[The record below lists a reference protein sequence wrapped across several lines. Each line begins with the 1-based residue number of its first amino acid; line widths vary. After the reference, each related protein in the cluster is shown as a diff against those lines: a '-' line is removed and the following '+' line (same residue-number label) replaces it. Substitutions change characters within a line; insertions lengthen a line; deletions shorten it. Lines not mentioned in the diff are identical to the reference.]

1 MRNFDNDTI
10 RVITAFENI
19 TGTEV
24 RDCICSEVVYFL
36 VNPGKIAI
44 TIGKNGHN
52 IKTAEKMLGKP
63 IKVFEWAEDDT
74 EFIRNMIGKA
84 QKIEI
89 KDEKATVT
97 ISREN
102 RGPVIGR
109 EGCNIKIIRELLVR
123 NSEVKELKIL
133 P

>member
-1 MRNFDNDTI
+1 MRNFDEETI

-24 RDCICSEVVYFL
+24 RDCLCFDIVYFI
-36 VNPGKIAI
+36 VNPGKIAL

-63 IKVFEWAEDDT
+63 IKVFEWSEDDK
-74 EFIRNMIGKA
+74 EFLKNMICKA

-97 ISREN
+97 INRED
-102 RGPVIGR
+102 RGSVIGK
-109 EGCNIKIIRELLVR
+109 EGCNIKAIRELLTM
-123 NSEVKELKIL
+123 NSDIKELKIL
-133 P
+133 